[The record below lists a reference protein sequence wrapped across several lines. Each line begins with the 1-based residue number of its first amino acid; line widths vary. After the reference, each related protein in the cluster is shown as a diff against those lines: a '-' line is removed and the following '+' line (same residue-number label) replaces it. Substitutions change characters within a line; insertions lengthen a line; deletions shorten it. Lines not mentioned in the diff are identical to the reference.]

1 MPADCFSLV
10 SWGGFVLREED
21 GLEEVEEEGM
31 RLTKTSCRDI
41 IRMSM
46 VLPLKNEKACL
57 VCCMH

>member
-1 MPADCFSLV
+1 MVGWIWL
-10 SWGGFVLREED
+10 GEED
-21 GLEEVEEEGM
+21 GLEEVGEEGM

-46 VLPLKNEKACL
+46 ALPLKNEKACL